1 MNARDTRSSMVP
13 YYPELVLVHDQSW
26 QDNATR
32 EILERLPG
40 IECRTVHDLNVV
52 PNSKNTL
59 VLMHYPGRF
68 LKSCQGSG
76 AEMCCN
82 YFVASYAWNCHLE
95 CTYCVL
101 QSYLSNDAIYICT
114 NIEGFLD
121 DIRETLKQYP
131 GRIFRI
137 GTGELA
143 DSLALDHITAYSR
156 CIVPFFA
163 SCPNGILE
171 LKTKSNQIENLKDL
185 DHGGHTVISWSM
197 NSHRICLTEE
207 RKAASL
213 EERIAAAVRCQ
224 KWGYKLGF
232 HFDPIVYY
240 LGWEKEYRQVVKELF
255 AAINPENVAWISL
268 GALRFTPHLRESVQ
282 KRHPESKLP
291 YGEFVP
297 GHHGKLRYFRAIRE
311 EIYQRM
317 DTWIH
322 EEAPQVLVYLCM
334 ESRLVWEKSFGT
346 VPHDADHLSDLLD
359 SVSCRRQR

>member
-1 MNARDTRSSMVP
+1 MNARDARGPMIP
-13 YYPELVLVHDQSW
+13 YRPELVLVHDQSW
-26 QDNATR
+26 QDSATH

-40 IECRTVHDLNVV
+40 IECRTVHDASAV
-52 PNSKNTL
+52 PNSPNAL
-59 VLMHYPGRF
+59 VLTHYPGKF

-114 NIEGFLD
+114 NIDDFLA
-121 DIRETLKQYP
+121 DIRETLRQYP
-131 GRIFRI
+131 SRTFRI

-156 CIVPFFA
+156 RIVPFFA
-163 SCPNGILE
+163 SCNNGILE
-171 LKTKSNQIENLKDL
+171 LKTKSNQIANLRDL
-185 DHGGHTVISWSM
+185 DHMGHTVVSWSM
-197 NSHRICLTEE
+197 NSHRVCHLEE
-207 RKAASL
+207 KKAASL
-213 EERIAAAVRCQ
+213 EERIAAAVQCE

-240 LGWEKEYRQVVKELF
+240 PGWEKEYQEVVKELF
-255 AAINPENVAWISL
+255 AVVHPENVAWISL

-282 KRHPESKLP
+282 KRYPESKLP

-297 GHHGKLRYFRAIRE
+297 GHHGKLRYFRPIRE
-311 EIYQRM
+311 KIYRKM
-317 DTWIH
+317 SAWIH

-334 ESRLVWEKSFGT
+334 ESRLVWENSLGF
-346 VPHDADHLSDLLD
+346 VPCDSDHLSDMLD
-359 SVSCRRQR
+359 SVSHLRQK